1 MQVKLMYTQSPYLN
15 DQNICNNQFYL
26 KKIRVLAIP
35 HQGRSSTSNLDRRK
49 WLEMR
54 TPLSFPSSPPCEG
67 NPCLQAHPEQGHP
80 SSGEL
85 NQISL
90 GKSDLS
96 CTARAVNESS
106 HSEGSCFTLRQIRW
120 SRESFWPLN
129 WGKKKRKKQG
139 MKQRYKET
147 NRKSFQEQESA
158 SSSLPK
164 CSQCSDLWRKSSQ
177 GTGTGTQESF
187 TRTSLCSA
195 VSQSHTPASGILWWV
210 TGALYQSQFSLG
222 ATSSFHLSTGK
233 LWSNYSL

>member
-54 TPLSFPSSPPCEG
+54 TPLSFLSSPPCEG
-67 NPCLQAHPEQGHP
+67 NPCLQAHPEQAHP

-129 WGKKKRKKQG
+129 WGKKKKKEARHEAEVQG
-139 MKQRYKET
+139 NQ
-147 NRKSFQEQESA
+147 QEK
-158 SSSLPK
+158 LP
-164 CSQCSDLWRKSSQ
+164 R
-177 GTGTGTQESF
+177 
-187 TRTSLCSA
+187 TRECII
-195 VSQSHTPASGILWWV
+195 IL
-210 TGALYQSQFSLG
+210 A
-222 ATSSFHLSTGK
+222 
-233 LWSNYSL
+233 